1 MTAILCFSGGLDSL
15 AAYYFLGCP
24 KTVYFDYGGYCDKEL
39 TTVRKLVP
47 ETVIDKSL
55 DLFKDSIGPNAYI
68 PYRNLLFALRAAKY
82 GNRVIIAG
90 IKDDMVSDKSPHA
103 FQVMTNAM
111 QYLDTVPV
119 SVSSPFWEFTKED
132 IVEYLLSL
140 PNGKDMI
147 MQSTSCYHP
156 TENFCGSCP
165 SCFRKACALKA
176 FGIELN
182 FTNTNRVKDYLKRA
196 KAGKYIPERN
206 ASIIKYATE
215 YLDKEMV
222 INHINTLV
230 LEEH

>member
-1 MTAILCFSGGLDSL
+1 MASILCFSGGLDSL
-15 AAYYFLGCP
+15 AAYYYLGCP
-24 KTVYFDYGGYCDKEL
+24 DTVYFDYGGYCDKEL
-39 TTVRKLVP
+39 TAVRRLVP
-47 ETVIDKSL
+47 ETIIDRSL
-55 DLFKDSIGPNAYI
+55 DLFKDSIGPNAFI

-82 GNRVIIAG
+82 GNTVIIAG

-103 FQVMTNAM
+103 FQVMTDAM
-111 QYLDTVPV
+111 KHLDVRPV
-119 SVSSPFWEFTKED
+119 SVYSPFWEFTKED

-182 FTNTNRVKDYLKRA
+182 FTNVNRVREYLKRA

-230 LEEH
+230 LEEY